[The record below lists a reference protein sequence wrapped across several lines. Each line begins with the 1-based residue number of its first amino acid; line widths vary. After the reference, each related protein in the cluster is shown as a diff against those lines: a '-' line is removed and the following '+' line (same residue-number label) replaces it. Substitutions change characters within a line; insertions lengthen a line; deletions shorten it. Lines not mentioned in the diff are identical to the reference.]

1 MGFDLI
7 FCPNITICFKAA
19 KEDYKLPT
27 RTLPLT
33 SHAIQ
38 WLISEFHTLAN
49 LLLNQIPQVLHQQ

>member
-7 FCPNITICFKAA
+7 FCPNITNCFMAA

-27 RTLPLT
+27 LT
-33 SHAIQ
+33 VPFPSHAIQ

-49 LLLNQIPQVLHQQ
+49 LLLNQIPQLLHQQ